1 MPTAEA
7 RRIRVEARPCRYWI
21 AGPERARALLLLHG
35 GLGDAALHWGR
46 VLPDLARD
54 FHVFAP
60 DLPGFGATAPLPEP
74 SYAAYAAWVAAF
86 CAAAEAPAGL
96 VLVGNSMGAAIA
108 RLVAAASPA
117 VARVVLVDG
126 GGIPRLPPAA
136 TRLLGVPGVRGG
148 LLALAGALATADFT
162 LPRYV
167 HYTRLLTPALRRR
180 MKRGIRAYLRAQ
192 SAMLRLP
199 PPAPAAFRPRCPAA
213 VVWGAAD
220 RLGPPSLGAA
230 IAAEAGAPPPTII
243 PDAGHMPMFDQPA
256 AFAAA
261 LRALA
266 A

>member
-1 MPTAEA
+1 MPPAQA
-7 RRIRVEARPCRYWI
+7 HRITVEGRPCRYWT
-21 AGPERARALLLLHG
+21 AGPDGARPLLLLHG

-74 SYAAYAAWVAAF
+74 SYTAYAAWVAAF
-86 CAAAEAPAGL
+86 CVEAEVGPGV

-108 RLVAAASPA
+108 RLVAAGPLT

-126 GGIPRLPPAA
+126 GAIPRLPSAV
-136 TRLLGVPGVRGG
+136 TRLLDVPVVRGA
-148 LLALAGALATADFT
+148 LLTAAGVVATADFA

-180 MKRGIRAYLRAQ
+180 MKRGVRAYVRAQ
-192 SAMLRLP
+192 SAMLRQ
-199 PPAPAAFRPRCPAA
+199 PAPARDALRPRCPAA

-220 RLGPPSLGAA
+220 RLGSPSLGAA
-230 IAAEAGAPPPTII
+230 IATEVGAPPPTII
-243 PDAGHMPMFDQPA
+243 PDAGHMPMFDQPT

-261 LRALA
+261 LRALVG
-266 A
+266 